1 MAYDS
6 ATTAAVAAE
15 LRERLP
21 GGRVDKIIQPSTFAV
36 ALLIRAGGANHWLML
51 SAHPQHARV
60 ALSAARLAGAFDEP
74 SPFVMLLRKHLDGAR
89 LATVEQVGRDRVL
102 RLAFRAHATCATLIA
117 EVMGRHS
124 NVILVDDKDIILG
137 SVKRITP
144 ALSRQRIVLPH
155 HLYTPPPAQTQLPPR
170 ASEPR
175 LDPLTPTPDALARAL
190 ARWSAMSTKAP
201 APGAGRGES
210 WRGGVGPGE
219 DNLGGRERVGRVLAS
234 VLVGFRDR
242 WWNGGA

>member
-89 LATVEQVGRDRVL
+89 LAAALAARPDDAPLAQALVDVLAGVSPQLAREVAYRLAGGTAVPLGAQRAKAGAALDVL
-102 RLAFRAHATCATLIA
+102 RALLAPDRWQP
-117 EVMGRHS
+117 G
-124 NVILVDDKDIILG
+124 
-137 SVKRITP
+137 
-144 ALSRQRIVLPH
+144 IV
-155 HLYTPPPAQTQLPPR
+155 R
-170 ASEPR
+170 
-175 LDPLTPTPDALARAL
+175 
-190 ARWSAMSTKAP
+190 
-201 APGAGRGES
+201 
-210 WRGGVGPGE
+210 RGGKIVDWAAYPLLQHGVEP
-219 DNLGGRERVGRVLAS
+219 ERCGSISA
-234 VLVGFRDR
+234 
-242 WWNGGA
+242 